1 MILNLIAM
9 VRAKQKD
16 TSMKT
21 FRTTEE
27 LVDFVNNPENI
38 ETLNTGEITLKDWS
52 EDFRALQKYW
62 KEREQTASDRKAW
75 ESQRE
80 ESSRRVAEMQERLDS
95 SLDELTRLKEI
106 HCGDDKEVNLRLN
119 ADLTAARAKIL
130 LMEKQNARIPGLQ
143 KKVDEWNASRILE
156 AVKRAAVARKVPQY
170 IIDDPIFFEQ
180 VVVDD
185 FIIDDDGNI
194 YTKGDSPLTADAYI
208 ATKQKDR
215 PHWMPRPQEGTGNEQ
230 SPNGY
235 VAFPDDVSAIASL
248 FRSGG
253 SSTTYS
259 ESRRGYAHLTD
270 DEAAIAAL
278 FG

>member
-9 VRAKQKD
+9 VRAKQED
-16 TSMKT
+16 ISMKT
-21 FRTTEE
+21 FKTIED
-27 LVDFVNNPENI
+27 LVGFVNNPENI
-38 ETLNTGEITLKDWS
+38 ETLNNGEITLKDWS
-52 EDFRALQKYW
+52 EDFRALKKYW

-80 ESSRRVAEMQERLDS
+80 EFSRRTAEIQERLDS
-95 SLDELTRLKEI
+95 SLDELTRIKEI
-106 HCGDDKEVNLRLN
+106 HSGDDKEVNLRLN
-119 ADLTAARAKIL
+119 ADLTTAKSKIL
-130 LMEKQNARIPGLQ
+130 LLEKENAKIPGLQ

-170 IIDDPIFFEQ
+170 VIDDPIFFEQ

-185 FIIDDDGNI
+185 FTIDDMGNI
-194 YTKGDSPLTADAYI
+194 YTKGDSPLTVDAYI

-215 PHWMPRPQEGTGNEQ
+215 PHWMPRPQVGDSVRPAGG
-230 SPNGY
+230 SGMLS
-235 VAFPDDVSAIASL
+235 DDEAAIASL
-248 FRSGG
+248 FRSGV

-259 ESRRGYAHLTD
+259 EPRRGYAHLSD